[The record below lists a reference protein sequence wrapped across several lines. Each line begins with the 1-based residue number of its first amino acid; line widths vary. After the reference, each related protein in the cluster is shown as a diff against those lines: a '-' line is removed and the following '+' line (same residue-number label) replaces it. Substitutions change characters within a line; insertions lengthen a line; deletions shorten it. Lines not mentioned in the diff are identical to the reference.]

1 MFNMSIL
8 IICVLLY
15 LPSIISAQDCTNDL
29 KEYKLP
35 SDCDSTNEGFN
46 CDYYAK
52 WSHDSNTD
60 DVSFTL
66 KSTQSSSEEWI
77 GIGFSDNRWM
87 ALSDIITGWI
97 DNSGNVQVQD
107 RWSESYS
114 RPTVDDVNNVNEVSG
129 IFTNGVLTIQFAR
142 ARQTGDAGNDIQFSD
157 DVCNYLMFGKGPV
170 WSNDIGYHPMTPIV
184 TDKRVCIRSCVQ
196 ETTTTTT
203 TTQTTTTKSTT
214 AATTIPTTT
223 KTTIPT
229 TSITT
234 SPAPTTTTT
243 QATTA
248 HTTTTVPTPPPTTP
262 TTTTTK
268 TTATTQ
274 TITQTTLPTST
285 NPLTTTTI
293 ASSTSAPTTPAV
305 TTTISTT
312 TAGSQSINSSSFSL
326 LVTLISC
333 FLLALLQI

>member
-87 ALSDIITGWI
+87 ALSDIVTGWI

-114 RPTVDDVNNVNEVSG
+114 RPTVDDVKNIDGVSG
-129 IFTNGVLTIQFAR
+129 SFTNGVLTIQFAR
-142 ARQTGDAGNDIQFSD
+142 ARQTGDDGNDIQFSD
-157 DVCNYLMFGKGPV
+157 DDCNYLMFGKGPV

-184 TDKRVCIRSCVQ
+184 TDNKVCIRSCVQ
-196 ETTTTTT
+196 EPTTTTTT
-203 TTQTTTTKSTT
+203 TT
-214 AATTIPTTT
+214 AATTLPTTT
-223 KTTIPT
+223 ETTIPT
-229 TSITT
+229 TSQ
-234 SPAPTTTTT
+234 TTTTT
-243 QATTA
+243 
-248 HTTTTVPTPPPTTP
+248 TTTTVETAPSTAQTVTTDP
-262 TTTTTK
+262 V
-268 TTATTQ
+268 
-274 TITQTTLPTST
+274 
-285 NPLTTTTI
+285 TTTTI
-293 ASSTSAPTTPAV
+293 ASSSTSAPTTPTSV

-312 TAGSQSINSSSFSL
+312 TAGSQSVDNNSYVSL
-326 LVTLISC
+326 IVALISC
-333 FLLALLQI
+333 FLLVLLQI